1 MKLLHALLIILLAY
15 LYNADPCTD
24 KEDPTKAGDCTGLEV
39 DKEKGYIKCCYYNKR
54 YFVSG
59 KLAENT
65 TKCVHKKQVAYD
77 DLYKEEKSLKGAIK
91 ASGGVIDSLIVDCSS
106 NYLYISLLSL
116 IIFLI

>member
-77 DLYKEEKSLKGAIK
+77 DLYKEEKSLNIF
-91 ASGGVIDSLIVDCSS
+91 SPSIVSFPFTNIYNS
-106 NYLYISLLSL
+106 HPFEQLLYLL
-116 IIFLI
+116 FE